1 MAIKHDLMFLE
12 LLLGMI
18 IKHRDEGE
26 EECDKWISAILYNQ
40 NGPKYFIH
48 SKARDLSNQVNPAL
62 SRAILEGYENMKNN
76 PEIESP
82 IGVLEETL
90 VGQITRVRGMSRDE
104 IYKSLRKD
112 FAIAELFAN
121 GIHIDAT

>member
-1 MAIKHDLMFLE
+1 MAMKHDLMFLE

-48 SKARDLSNQVNPAL
+48 RKAADLCNQVNPAL
-62 SRAILEGYENMKNN
+62 SQAILEGYENMKSN

-90 VGQITRVRGMSRDE
+90 VGQITKVRGIPRDE
-104 IYKSLRKD
+104 IYKSLKRD

-121 GIHIDAT
+121 GIHIDAP

>member
-1 MAIKHDLMFLE
+1 MAMKHDLMFLE

-26 EECDKWISAILYNQ
+26 EECDKWISRILYNQ

-48 SKARDLSNQVNPAL
+48 SKARDLCNQVNPEL
-62 SRAILEGYENMKNN
+62 SQAILEGYENMKSN
-76 PEIESP
+76 PEIPSP

-90 VGQITRVRGMSRDE
+90 VGQITRVRGMSKDE
-104 IYKSLRKD
+104 IYKALKKD

-121 GIHIDAT
+121 GIHIDMS

>member
-1 MAIKHDLMFLE
+1 MAMKHDLMFLE

-18 IKHRDEGE
+18 IRHRGEGE
-26 EECDKWISAILYNQ
+26 EECDKWISSILYNQ

-48 SKARDLSNQVNPAL
+48 SKARDLCNQVNPEL
-62 SRAILEGYENMKNN
+62 SQAILDGYENLKSN
-76 PEIESP
+76 PKIKSP

-90 VGQITRVRGMSRDE
+90 VDQITKVNGMSKDE
-104 IYKSLRKD
+104 IYKALKKD

-121 GIHIDAT
+121 GIHIEVP

>member
-1 MAIKHDLMFLE
+1 MAMKHDLMFLE

-26 EECDKWISAILYNQ
+26 EECDKWVSAVLYNQ
-40 NGPKYFIH
+40 NGPKYFMH
-48 SKARDLSNQVNPAL
+48 QKARDLCNQINPAL
-62 SRAILEGYENMKNN
+62 SRAILDGYENLKSN
-76 PEIESP
+76 PAIESP

-90 VGQITRVRGMSRDE
+90 ADQITSIRGMSRDE
-104 IYKSLRKD
+104 IYEDLKKD
-112 FAIAELFAN
+112 FAIADLFAN

>member
-26 EECDKWISAILYNQ
+26 EECDKWISGILYNQ

-48 SKARDLSNQVNPAL
+48 RKVRDLCDQVNPEL
-62 SRAILEGYENMKNN
+62 SQAILEGYENMKSN

-82 IGVLEETL
+82 IRILEETL
-90 VGQITRVRGMSRDE
+90 VDQITRVRGMSRDE
-104 IYKSLRKD
+104 IYKALKKD

-121 GIHIDAT
+121 GIHIDVT

>member
-1 MAIKHDLMFLE
+1 MAMNHDLMFLE

-18 IKHRDEGE
+18 IRHRDEGE
-26 EECDKWISAILYNQ
+26 DECDKWISAILYNQ
-40 NGPKYFIH
+40 NGPRYFIH
-48 SKARDLSNQVNPAL
+48 QKARDLCSQVNPEL
-62 SRAILEGYENMKNN
+62 SKAILEGYENMKSN

-90 VGQITRVRGMSRDE
+90 VGQITRVRGMSKDE
-104 IYKSLRKD
+104 IYKSLKKD